1 MVAVVVAGIAPLAAQ
16 HLRVLL
22 GEMEAALGGQETQ
35 EPVVAAVVLDSRLL
49 LRVLH
54 IPVVTVP
61 MVAVVAVVVAALLAA
76 PAVAASFSSTHK
88 RPA

>member
-1 MVAVVVAGIAPLAAQ
+1 MVAVVVAGIAPLAARQ
-16 HLRVLL
+16 LRVLL
-22 GEMEAALGGQETQ
+22 EEMVAALGGQETQ
-35 EPVVAAVVLDSRLL
+35 EPVVAAAVLDNRSA
-49 LRVLH
+49 LRGLDT
-54 IPVVTVP
+54 PAVTVP